1 MNRLPSFL
9 IFLALAVLLGSC
21 APELDLPPPPDIR
34 GKLESFENPD
44 AEVVAD
50 ILAAAADQILEL
62 YDQIDESAF
71 YEEVIDVIADVQE
84 QIYTDEGQID
94 LGGGVTFESP
104 NGGVA
109 VEYICEGW
117 DEPPPSMPDPE
128 HGSIE
133 LNLRLAGGAIA
144 PLVWGEVD
152 DCQYPIE
159 IREQRFNARTSL
171 GLAVYFG
178 EPLPAGRNLKQ
189 VPEGEDPAFYTL
201 KVIFV
206 AVGSTTIDE
215 NELPIDDLFQ
225 VTFAFDEEGNLLP
238 GATVI
243 SLLIGLA
250 DGTSFRYSFAADLT
264 QKLEDRL
271 GELTCSLE
279 ERRCE
284 GTSRAFSW

>member
-1 MNRLPSFL
+1 MRCSSSFL
-9 IFLALAVLLGSC
+9 VFCPLVVLLGSC

-34 GKLESFENPD
+34 DKLDAFENPD

-50 ILAAAADQILEL
+50 ILAATADEILEL
-62 YDQIDESAF
+62 YDQVDQSAF

-84 QIYTDEGQID
+84 QIYTDEGDVD

-104 NGGVA
+104 NGGVT

-117 DEPPPSMPDPE
+117 DEPPPQNPDPE
-128 HGSIE
+128 NGSIE
-133 LNLRLAGGAIA
+133 LNMRIAGGGIT
-144 PLVWGEVD
+144 PLVWGQIV
-152 DCQYPIE
+152 DCQYPVE
-159 IREQRFNARTSL
+159 IGEGRFNARTSL
-171 GLAVYFG
+171 GLAVYFD
-178 EPLPAGRNLKQ
+178 EPLPAGRNVKE
-189 VPEGEDPAFYTL
+189 VPEGEDPALYTL

-206 AVGSTTIDE
+206 AIGSTKIE
-215 NELPIDDLFQ
+215 ESELGIDDVFQ
-225 VTFAFDEEGNLLP
+225 VTFAFDEEGNFLP
-238 GATVI
+238 GATAI

-279 ERRCE
+279 DRTCE

>member
-1 MNRLPSFL
+1 MSRLSSLP
-9 IFLALAVLLGSC
+9 IFVALAVLLGSC
-21 APELDLPPPPDIR
+21 APELDLPPPPDIQSR
-34 GKLESFENPD
+34 LDSFENPD

-50 ILAAAADQILEL
+50 ILAAVADEILEL
-62 YDQIDESAF
+62 YDQIDQSSF
-71 YEEVIDVIADVQE
+71 YEEVINVIADVQE
-84 QIYTDEGQID
+84 QIYTDEGEVD
-94 LGGGVTFESP
+94 LGGGVTFDAP
-104 NGGVA
+104 NGGVT

-117 DEPPPSMPDPE
+117 GEPPPRMPDPE
-128 HGSIE
+128 NGSIE
-133 LNLRLAGGAIA
+133 LNMRLAGGGIA

-159 IREQRFNARTSL
+159 IGEQRFNARSSG

-178 EPLPAGRNLKQ
+178 EPLPAGQNLKQ
-189 VPEGEDPAFYTL
+189 VPEGEDPAFYRL
-201 KVIFV
+201 RVIFV
-206 AVGSTTIDE
+206 AVGSITIEE

-279 ERRCE
+279 DRTCE